1 MTDFATQRTN
11 MVDSQVRPSDVTDR
25 RILRAM
31 LALPREI
38 FVPEQVKAT
47 AYMDEHLALGHGGR
61 YMLAPRTFAK
71 LVQLLAIGE
80 DDAVLDVGCATGY
93 STAVLATLA
102 RSVVGLEENAALAQR
117 AQTALADL
125 GRTNAVIN
133 TGPLTHGAPG
143 EGPFDAIL
151 VNGCVA
157 DVPDAL
163 LDQLKDG
170 GRLAA
175 VRADGRVGQATVW
188 RRHGTSFDAR
198 PAFDAGAPLLP
209 GFEKQPGFVF

>member
-1 MTDFATQRTN
+1 MNDFATQRTN

-25 RILRAM
+25 RIVRAM
-31 LALPREI
+31 LAVPREA

-47 AYMDEHLALGHGGR
+47 AYMDEHLALGQERR

-80 DDAVLDVGCATGY
+80 DDAVLDVACATGY

-102 RSVVGLEENAALAQR
+102 RSVVGVEENAVLGQR
-117 AQTALADL
+117 ARELLAGL
-125 GRTNAVIN
+125 GRQNATVRV
-133 TGPLTHGAPG
+133 GALTAGAPD

-170 GRLAA
+170 GRLTA
-175 VRADGRVGQATVW
+175 VRSDGGVGQATLW

-209 GFEKQPGFVF
+209 GFEKRPGFVF

>member
-1 MTDFATQRTN
+1 MNDFATQRTN

-25 RILRAM
+25 RIVRAM
-31 LALPREI
+31 LTVPREA

-47 AYMDEHLALGHGGR
+47 AYMDDHLALGPERR

-80 DDAVLDVGCATGY
+80 DDTVLDVACGTGY

-102 RSVVGLEENAALAQR
+102 RSVVGVEENTVLAQR
-117 AQTALADL
+117 ARETLAGL
-125 GRTNAVIN
+125 GRQNAIVN
-133 TGPLTHGAPG
+133 TGTLTAGAPA

-175 VRADGRVGQATVW
+175 VRSDGSVGQATVW

-198 PAFDAGAPLLP
+198 PAFDATAPLLP
-209 GFEKQPGFVF
+209 GFEKRPGFVF

>member
-1 MTDFATQRTN
+1 MNDFATQRIN

-31 LALPREI
+31 LAVPRET
-38 FVPEQVKAT
+38 FVPDQVKAT
-47 AYMDEHLALGHGGR
+47 AYMDEHLALGQGR
-61 YMLAPRTFAK
+61 YLLAPRTFAK
-71 LVQLLAIGE
+71 LVQLLTIGE
-80 DDAVLDVGCATGY
+80 DDAVLDVACATGY
-93 STAVLATLA
+93 STAILATLA
-102 RSVVGLEENAALAQR
+102 RRVTGVEENAALAQR
-117 AQTALADL
+117 AQTALAGL
-125 GRTNAVIN
+125 GRANAAVQI
-133 TGPLTHGAPG
+133 GPLTAGAPN

-157 DVPDAL
+157 DMPDAL

-175 VRADGRVGQATVW
+175 VRSDGRVGQATVW
-188 RRHGTSFDAR
+188 RRHGTSFDAW

>member
-1 MTDFATQRTN
+1 MNDFATQRIN

-31 LALPREI
+31 LAVPREA

-47 AYMDEHLALGHGGR
+47 AYMDEHLALGQGR
-61 YMLAPRTFAK
+61 FLLAPRTFAK

-80 DDAVLDVGCATGY
+80 EDAVLDVACATGY
-93 STAVLATLA
+93 STVALGMLARQVVGVEENATLA
-102 RSVVGLEENAALAQR
+102 EQARAALAR
-117 AQTALADL
+117 L
-125 GRTNAVIN
+125 GRANAVIK
-133 TGPLTHGAPG
+133 TGALTAGAPN

-151 VNGCVA
+151 INGCVV
-157 DVPDAL
+157 DIPDAL

-175 VRADGRVGQATVW
+175 IRADGRVGQATIW

>member
-1 MTDFATQRTN
+1 
-11 MVDSQVRPSDVTDR
+11 
-25 RILRAM
+25 
-31 LALPREI
+31 
-38 FVPEQVKAT
+38 
-47 AYMDEHLALGHGGR
+47 
-61 YMLAPRTFAK
+61 MLAPRTFAK

-80 DDAVLDVGCATGY
+80 DDTVLDVACGTGY

-102 RSVVGLEENAALAQR
+102 RSVVGVEENTVLAQR
-117 AQTALADL
+117 ARETLAGL
-125 GRTNAVIN
+125 GRQNAIVN
-133 TGPLTHGAPG
+133 TGTLTAGAPA

-175 VRADGRVGQATVW
+175 VRSDGSVGQATVW

-198 PAFDAGAPLLP
+198 PAFDATAPLLP
-209 GFEKQPGFVF
+209 GFEKRPVFVF

>member
-1 MTDFATQRTN
+1 MNDFATQRIN

-31 LALPREI
+31 LALPRET
-38 FVPEQVKAT
+38 FVPGQVKAT
-47 AYMDEHLALGHGGR
+47 AYMDEHLALGQGR
-61 YMLAPRTFAK
+61 YLLAPRTFAK

-80 DDAVLDVGCATGY
+80 DDAVLDVACATGY

-102 RSVVGLEENAALAQR
+102 RSVVGLEGNAGLAQQ
-117 AQTALADL
+117 AQTALAGL
-125 GRTNAVIN
+125 GRTNTMVK
-133 TGPLTHGAPG
+133 TGELTAGAPG

-151 VNGCVA
+151 INGCVV

-175 VRADGRVGQATVW
+175 VRCDGPVGQATLW

>member
-1 MTDFATQRTN
+1 MNDFATQRIN

-31 LALPREI
+31 LAVPREA

-47 AYMDEHLALGHGGR
+47 AYMDERLALGQGR
-61 YMLAPRTFAK
+61 FLLAPRTFAK
-71 LVQLLAIGE
+71 LVQLLTIGE

-93 STAVLATLA
+93 STAVLGMLA
-102 RSVVGLEENAALAQR
+102 RSVVGVEENAALAER
-117 AQTALADL
+117 ARGALAGL
-125 GRTNAVIN
+125 GRTNAVVK
-133 TGPLTHGAPG
+133 TGALTTGAPN

-151 VNGCVA
+151 VNGCVV
-157 DVPDAL
+157 DIPDAL

-175 VRADGRVGQATVW
+175 IRADGRVGQATIW

-198 PAFDAGAPLLP
+198 PAFDAGAPVLP

>member
-1 MTDFATQRTN
+1 MNDFATQRTN

-25 RILRAM
+25 RIVRAM
-31 LALPREI
+31 LTVPREA
-38 FVPEQVKAT
+38 FVPEQVKVT
-47 AYMDEHLALGHGGR
+47 AYMDDHLALGQERR

-71 LVQLLAIGE
+71 LVQLLAVGE
-80 DDAVLDVGCATGY
+80 DDTVLDVACGTGY

-102 RSVVGLEENAALAQR
+102 RSVVGVEENAVLAGRAGEMLAGLGCQNTVVKTGAL
-117 AQTALADL
+117 T
-125 GRTNAVIN
+125 V
-133 TGPLTHGAPG
+133 GAPA
-143 EGPFDAIL
+143 EAPFDAIL

-175 VRADGRVGQATVW
+175 VRSDGSVGQATVW

-198 PAFDAGAPLLP
+198 PAFDANAPRLP
-209 GFEKQPGFVF
+209 GFEKRPGFVF

>member
-1 MTDFATQRTN
+1 MNDFATQRIN

-31 LALPREI
+31 LAVPRET
-38 FVPEQVKAT
+38 FVPAQIKAT
-47 AYMDEHLALGHGGR
+47 AYMDEHLALGQGR
-61 YMLAPRTFAK
+61 YLLAPRTFAK
-71 LVQLLAIGE
+71 LVQLLTIGE
-80 DDAVLDVGCATGY
+80 DDAVLDVACATGY

-102 RSVVGLEENAALAQR
+102 RTVVALDGNAALAQQ
-117 AQTALADL
+117 AQTALAGL
-125 GRTNAVIN
+125 GLTNTMVK
-133 TGPLTHGAPG
+133 TGELTAGAPS

-151 VNGCVA
+151 INGCVV

-175 VRADGRVGQATVW
+175 VRSDGRVGQATVW

-209 GFEKQPGFVF
+209 EFEKEPGFVF

>member
-1 MTDFATQRTN
+1 MNDFATQRTN

-25 RILRAM
+25 RIVRAM
-31 LALPREI
+31 LTIPREA

-47 AYMDEHLALGHGGR
+47 AYMDEHLALGQERR

-71 LVQLLAIGE
+71 LVQLLAVDE
-80 DDAVLDVGCATGY
+80 DDTVLDVACGTGY

-102 RSVVGLEENAALAQR
+102 RSVVGVEENAVLAER
-117 AQTALADL
+117 AGEMLAGL
-125 GRTNAVIN
+125 GCQNTVVN
-133 TGPLTHGAPG
+133 TGTLTAGAPA
-143 EGPFDAIL
+143 EAPFDAIL
-151 VNGCVA
+151 VNGGVTV
-157 DVPDAL
+157 VPDAL

-175 VRADGRVGQATVW
+175 VRSDGGVGQATVW

-198 PAFDAGAPLLP
+198 PAFDASAPLLP
-209 GFEKQPGFVF
+209 GFEKRPGFVF

>member
-1 MTDFATQRTN
+1 MNDFATQRTN

-25 RILRAM
+25 RIVRAM
-31 LALPREI
+31 LAVPREA

-47 AYMDEHLALGHGGR
+47 AYMDEHLALRQEGR

-71 LVQLLAIGE
+71 LVQLLVIGE
-80 DDAVLDVGCATGY
+80 DDAVLDVACATGY
-93 STAVLATLA
+93 STAVLSPLA
-102 RSVVGLEENAALAQR
+102 RAVVGVEENAALAQR
-117 AQTALADL
+117 AREILADL
-125 GRTNAVIN
+125 GRQN
-133 TGPLTHGAPG
+133 TTVRTGALTAGSPA

-151 VNGCVA
+151 INGCVA
-157 DVPDAL
+157 DVPDVL

-175 VRADGRVGQATVW
+175 VRADGRLGQATLW

-198 PAFDAGAPLLP
+198 PAFDANAPLLP
-209 GFEKQPGFVF
+209 GFGKNPGFVF

>member
-1 MTDFATQRTN
+1 MNDFATQRTN

-31 LALPREI
+31 LAVPRET

-47 AYMDEHLALGHGGR
+47 PYVDEHLPLGQGR
-61 YMLAPRTFAK
+61 YLLAPRTFAK

-80 DDAVLDVGCATGY
+80 DHAVLDVGCATGY

-102 RSVVGLEENAALAQR
+102 RSVVGVEDNAAMAQR
-117 AQTALADL
+117 AQMALADL
-125 GRTNAVIN
+125 GRTNTAIK
-133 TGPLTHGAPG
+133 TAALTAGAPD

-151 VNGCVA
+151 INGCVA

-175 VRADGRVGQATVW
+175 VRADGRVGQATLW
-188 RRHGTSFDAR
+188 RRHATSFDAR

-209 GFEKQPGFVF
+209 GFEKRPGFVF